1 MGEEPPIERS
11 EPSAPET
18 PPEPAPISAE
28 EKAALEERI
37 TQRIA
42 ATKARTEIPA

>member
-1 MGEEPPIERS
+1 MKFWNMGKDKDN
-11 EPSAPET
+11 
-18 PPEPAPISAE
+18 SAE
-28 EKAALEERI
+28 KPEMTALEKRLVEKAALEERI